1 MPIEAPTHTAIGSR
15 AINSEFVICQNFV
28 FRPANVDGF
37 LWAWGLLRDTS
48 RVLLDREMDSGVVE
62 EIREALEV
70 DGETRISD
78 LHVWRVGRGQFA
90 CAASIVT
97 HEPKEPAFYKSLLSV
112 HEEIAHVTL
121 EVNRCPG

>member
-1 MPIEAPTHTAIGSR
+1 MAMAADDASLE
-15 AINSEFVICQNFV
+15 
-28 FRPANVDGF
+28 
-37 LWAWGLLRDTS
+37 GLYSCAR
-48 RVLLDREMDSGVVE
+48 
-62 EIREALEV
+62 
-70 DGETRISD
+70 
-78 LHVWRVGRGQFA
+78 FA

>member
-1 MPIEAPTHTAIGSR
+1 MGIVGATVVG
-15 AINSEFVICQNFV
+15 V
-28 FRPANVDGF
+28 
-37 LWAWGLLRDTS
+37 WAWGLLRDTS
-48 RVLLDREMDSGVVE
+48 CVLLDREMDSDVVE
-62 EIREALEV
+62 EIREVLEA
-70 DGETRISD
+70 DDETRISD
-78 LHVWRVGRGQFA
+78 LHVWRVGRSQFA

>member
-1 MPIEAPTHTAIGSR
+1 LRCGFEEPTQAQADDESVFEDVRAERPWNSDKRARYEESHSKREEVLEA
-15 AINSEFVICQNFV
+15 
-28 FRPANVDGF
+28 
-37 LWAWGLLRDTS
+37 
-48 RVLLDREMDSGVVE
+48 
-62 EIREALEV
+62 

-78 LHVWRVGRGQFA
+78 LHVWRVGRGRF

-97 HEPKEPAFYKSLLSV
+97 HEPKQPAFYKSLLSM